1 MKEDILVI
9 PKDKLGDMIAGKP
22 GLKKFKK
29 EHIFDLITK
38 NGSFKDRAKMETD
51 RNYKQIIPY
60 IVMYNDQAQ
69 ILTLKRLTT
78 QSEKRLHN
86 KISLGVG
93 GHVNNLDSPNPL
105 EAFKAGMKREIEE
118 EVNVTMKSDP
128 EFLGVID
135 DETTD
140 VGKVHLGLA
149 YKVEIEFN
157 GINEKDKFDYS
168 WKSPEELN
176 KEINDMEN
184 WSIFVLKAL

>member
-1 MKEDILVI
+1 
-9 PKDKLGDMIAGKP
+9 MIAGKP
-22 GLKKFKK
+22 GLKKIKK
-29 EHIFDLITK
+29 ETIFEIITK
-38 NGSFKDRAKMETD
+38 NGSFKDRWNMETD
-51 RNYKQIIPY
+51 RNFKQIIPY

-93 GHVNNLDSPNPL
+93 GHVNNLDSTNPL

-118 EVNVTMKSDP
+118 EVNVSMKSEP

-135 DETTD
+135 DDSTD

-149 YKVEIEFN
+149 YKVKVEFH

-176 KEINDMEN
+176 EQVNDMEN
-184 WSIFVLKAL
+184 WSVFVLKAFQGDAIWA